1 MYCNEMLE
9 DTLMKKGE
17 RSLFYFIKTLA
28 GVKIKVRLFILKIS
42 WLYEQRIE
50 KIQLNT
56 NPFHNKVISSWRICA
71 KLYLNSKTIYFSNV
85 FI

>member
-28 GVKIKVRLFILKIS
+28 GV
-42 WLYEQRIE
+42 
-50 KIQLNT
+50 
-56 NPFHNKVISSWRICA
+56 
-71 KLYLNSKTIYFSNV
+71 
-85 FI
+85 

>member
-42 WLYEQRIE
+42 WLYE
-50 KIQLNT
+50 
-56 NPFHNKVISSWRICA
+56 
-71 KLYLNSKTIYFSNV
+71 
-85 FI
+85 